1 MNIKVQAPNRID
13 LAGGTTDIYPL
24 YLFME
29 GGFTINAGLGIYS
42 VVNIMTAQNGSNR
55 IESLDLKETIEFDDP
70 ETLLF
75 HGPLGLISRAFHTLP
90 PPSPIELRTE
100 NRSPKGSGLG
110 ASSALTV
117 ALVKGLSLLRGED
130 PTESEMVELACEI
143 ETASITTPTG
153 KQDYIAA
160 VSGGV
165 SLIDFH
171 IGGYSRL
178 ELAGDKNPEDLE
190 DHIVLSHTGESRF
203 SGMNN
208 WEITKAFIDNQGSVR
223 EKLLNIRDIAV
234 TMKDALIRG
243 DWKEVA
249 ELLDQEWKIRKTLA
263 HGISTDQVERIMDA
277 AKEAGAW
284 ASKICGAGGGGC
296 MITMTEPGLKA
307 FVKDAI
313 VDSGGRVLPMEF
325 DYNGVQTWVYPE

>member
-29 GGFTINAGLGIYS
+29 GGFTINAGINLYS
-42 VVNIMTAQNGSNR
+42 VVKIMTSQNGPNR
-55 IESLDLKETIEFDDP
+55 IESEDLKESTEFDDP
-70 ETLLF
+70 AAAPIN
-75 HGPLGLISRAFHTLP
+75 GPLGLICRAFKTLP
-90 PPSPIELRTE
+90 PPSAIELRTE

-130 PTESEMVELACEI
+130 PTDSEIVELACEI
-143 ETASITTPTG
+143 ETASITTPAG

-178 ELAGDKNPEDLE
+178 ELAGEANPDDLE
-190 DHIVLSHTGESRF
+190 DHIILSHTGETRF

-208 WEITKAFIDNQGSVR
+208 WEITKAFIDNQDAVR
-223 EKLLNIRDIAV
+223 EKLLNIRDIALS
-234 TMKDALIRG
+234 MKDALLSG
-243 DWKEVA
+243 DWKSAA
-249 ELLDQEWKIRKTLA
+249 ELLDREWQTRKTLA
-263 HGISTDQVERIMDA
+263 EGVSTKRVETIMAA
-277 AKEAGAW
+277 AKSAGAW
-284 ASKICGAGGGGC
+284 AGKVCGAGGGGC
-296 MITMTEPGLKA
+296 MITMTDPDRKKSVEN
-307 FVKDAI
+307 AI
-313 VDSGGRVLPMEF
+313 VASGGRVLPLEF
-325 DYNGVQTWVYPE
+325 DYQGVQTWVYTE